1 MLQYDPE
8 TVDSLSGQQMI
19 MMTRLGAACTHAHGV
34 VHGSPHRPEQACA
47 GPPDVS
53 ASSEKRYEESDEF
66 EDIASSWV
74 IIDARALSPSSA
86 SSASLVMSTSSHP
99 LILAGTKLTP
109 PQSFGTLAPSPHPR
123 DLPVFE

>member
-86 SSASLVMSTSSHP
+86 SSASLVMSTRSHP
-99 LILAGTKLTP
+99 HPSCLRAPAAHCVRGLLRLPCLASL
-109 PQSFGTLAPSPHPR
+109 
-123 DLPVFE
+123 